1 MANILVLNAGS
12 GSQKVV
18 LYAINSNSQTPSA
31 PFWQAEINSTTPGQ
45 PEGYFVAQIS
55 SIRGKEELRVPRD
68 SPLPEKLETLIRA
81 SWEGQSA
88 ALEMPDQIDLVG
100 HRVVHGGLEFSC
112 ATLVNP
118 QVESTIERLSE
129 LAPLHNPHSLVGIS
143 ACREILG
150 SGVPQFAVF
159 DTAFHRT
166 LPEAAATYAGPFEW
180 IEQGLVRY
188 GFHGTSFRYAS
199 KRAAEISG
207 RQDDEEL
214 CQILCHLGGGCSLAA
229 VRGTRCVD
237 TTMGFTPLD
246 GIAMCTR
253 SGAVDPGL
261 MLYLLRHGTDLDSL
275 EQILIKRSGLAGLS
289 GMPGDTRIIFPK
301 AREHNRRAELAMD
314 VFIHRLRAGVGSM
327 LASLGHL
334 DALIFTD
341 VIGETEPVVRE
352 RVCDAFGFLDLR
364 LDPNLNAASPADTDI
379 AAADSSVRVIIV
391 KGQENWQIA
400 AETFEAWSGTGQTQE
415 PTSR

>member
-12 GSQKVV
+12 GSQKVA
-18 LYAINSNSQTPSA
+18 LYAIHSNSQAASA
-31 PFWQAEINSTTPGQ
+31 PVWEAAVNSTTPGQ
-45 PEGYFVAQIS
+45 PEAYFLAQITS
-55 SIRGKEELRVPRD
+55 ARGKEEIRVARN
-68 SPLPEKLETLIRA
+68 SPLPERLETLIRA
-81 SWEGQSA
+81 SWEGRAA

-100 HRVVHGGLEFSC
+100 HRIVHGGLEFNC

-118 QVESTIERLSE
+118 QVESTIESLEE
-129 LAPLHNPHSLVGIS
+129 LAPLHNPHNLAGIS
-143 ACREILG
+143 ACRKILG
-150 SGVPQFAVF
+150 SKVPQFAVF

-180 IEQGLVRY
+180 VEKGFIRY

-199 KRAAEISG
+199 QRAAKLIG
-207 RQDDEEL
+207 RQDDEAL

-246 GIAMCTR
+246 GVAMCTR
-253 SGAVDPGL
+253 PGALDPGL
-261 MLYLLRHGTDLDSL
+261 ILHLLRHGTDLDLL
-275 EQILIKRSGLAGLS
+275 EQILNKQSGLAGLS

-301 AREHNRRAELAMD
+301 ARQHNRRAKLALD

-341 VIGETEPVVRE
+341 VIGETEPIVRE

-364 LDPNLNAASPADTDI
+364 LNPTLNSSSPADTDI
-379 AAADSSVRVIIV
+379 SAPDSSVRVLII

-400 AETFEAWSGTGQTQE
+400 AESFQAWSGADPPQT
-415 PTSR
+415 PKSC

>member
-12 GSQKVV
+12 GSQKVA
-18 LYAINSNSQTPSA
+18 LYTINSNSKVASP
-31 PFWQAEINSTTPGQ
+31 PNWQAAINATSPSQ
-45 PEGYFVAQIS
+45 PEGYFLAQITS
-55 SIRGKEELRVPRD
+55 ARGKEEIRVPRD
-68 SPLPEKLETLIRA
+68 SPLPEKLEALIRA

-88 ALEMPDQIDLVG
+88 ALERPEQIDLVG
-100 HRVVHGGLEFSC
+100 HRVVHGGLKFRR
-112 ATLVNP
+112 ATLVNS
-118 QVESTIERLSE
+118 QVESTIETLSE
-129 LAPLHNPHSLVGIS
+129 LAPLHNPQSLDGIS
-143 ACREILG
+143 ACRKVLG
-150 SGVPQFAVF
+150 NKVPQYAVF

-180 IEQGLVRY
+180 IERGFVRY

-199 KRAAEISG
+199 QRAAEIIG
-207 RQDDEEL
+207 RPDDQDL

-229 VRGTRCVD
+229 VRGARCVD

-253 SGAVDPGL
+253 SGAIDPGL
-261 MLYLLRHGTDLDSL
+261 MLHLLRHGTDLDSL
-275 EQILIKRSGLAGLS
+275 EEILTKRSGLAGLS

-301 AREHNRRAELAMD
+301 AFKQNRQAELAMD

-352 RVCDAFGFLDLR
+352 RVCDAFGFLNLH
-364 LDPNLNAASPADTDI
+364 LNPVLNASSPADTDI
-379 AAADSSVRVIIV
+379 AAKDSSVRVLIV

-400 AETFEAWSGTGQTQE
+400 AECFEAWSDPAGMQM
-415 PTSR
+415 PNSR